1 MCRQGK
7 AYLNRKPENTQKQRV
22 RERKL
27 YIVAVPGS
35 SLDSLGSVDV
45 DSLPIQILDLGLDR
59 TGVGPT

>member
-1 MCRQGK
+1 M
-7 AYLNRKPENTQKQRV
+7 YLNRKPENTQKQRV

-35 SLDSLGSVDV
+35 SLDSLGSVDM